1 MITLTAGEVKK
12 SGGSPMRCDA
22 LMKLRPILFFQ
33 PERKMRTSN
42 GGKQDLDFGHSEPKF
57 VTFEDFRH
65 HLWIDKEGFRVVLE
79 SWRSSLT

>member
-1 MITLTAGEVKK
+1 MKTDGLFRPKIDASKLKGKCGHQMAG
-12 SGGSPMRCDA
+12 SRTW
-22 LMKLRPILFFQ
+22 IL
-33 PERKMRTSN
+33 
-42 GGKQDLDFGHSEPKF
+42 DDFGHSEPKF